1 MTYTKQELIDWY
13 DKTLASAKDIR
24 SMSDDKQNVLGLDIL
39 TLANAVDFAIQE
51 QDETANNHS
60 KLYHIRDTA
69 DRMYKASKTK
79 KSEKEAYNKETEF
92 LFGYYFKTIRNLINE
107 LKPTNKTS
115 Q

>member
-1 MTYTKQELIDWY
+1 MTYSKQDLLEQY
-13 DKTLASAKDIR
+13 DKILASAKDIR
-24 SMSDDKQNVLGLDIL
+24 HMADDKQNSLGYDIL
-39 TLANAVDFAIQE
+39 NLANSVDFAIQE

-69 DRMYKASKTK
+69 DRMYKSSKTK

-92 LFGYYFKTIRNLINE
+92 LFGYYFKTVRNLINE
-107 LKPTNKTS
+107 LKPPDQTS